1 MHIYSGQYQR
11 RGAKSESQI
20 AKKEN
25 SYNPVLTRASVVLQC
40 NCSARFR
47 SLRGVSMRLSNLGMP
62 KSGVAES
69 QAESYATPSRWK
81 VWLVTVSRASI
92 FFCSGPVDK
101 EQVSGSLHE
110 SSNPWV
116 SGKSNRSSEACDIQ
130 REELRPLSR
139 SMTPF
144 NNPSGCPR
152 GIVVWIIINKVTKS
166 GREKRES

>member
-1 MHIYSGQYQR
+1 MKTEEFASVLFKQVLPDLVSHARLEVLSSAYEVMHIYSGQYQR

-69 QAESYATPSRWK
+69 QAESYATPSR
-81 VWLVTVSRASI
+81 
-92 FFCSGPVDK
+92 
-101 EQVSGSLHE
+101 
-110 SSNPWV
+110 
-116 SGKSNRSSEACDIQ
+116 
-130 REELRPLSR
+130 
-139 SMTPF
+139 
-144 NNPSGCPR
+144 
-152 GIVVWIIINKVTKS
+152 
-166 GREKRES
+166 